1 MPENKEN
8 TKLMPLTDLN
18 PVELFSPESKSLDTL
33 LSDIAA
39 EAKATV
45 QDVTTEEGRKEI
57 ASVAY
62 KVARSKTAIDDVG
75 KNHAAEMKKAIKI
88 IDARRKFARDTLDAL
103 KLEIR
108 KPLDDY
114 EAAEAARIES
124 HVATLSSLQVNANE
138 CAACWLTMDVDELEG
153 ALVIANSIDP
163 TTFEEFEDRAI
174 DVQKQAV
181 TAISDAIDRR
191 ANHEREQK
199 ELEALRREKEE
210 REEADR
216 KAAAEQARKEREERI
231 RQEAADKE
239 RSAAQ
244 EREEQLKRD
253 KEAET
258 QRAKEAEERA
268 ARAEQEAADNARR
281 EKEREAEEQA
291 ARERNT
297 RHKGQVNSTAIA
309 ALMEVCNVPQETAKN
324 VVTAIAKGKIPA
336 VRIEY

>member
-103 KLEIR
+103 KLEVR

-114 EAAEAARIES
+114 EAAEAARVER
-124 HVATLSSLQVNANE
+124 HTTVLTDLQINANE
-138 CAACWLTMDVDELEG
+138 CAACWLTEDLDDLEG
-153 ALVIANSIDP
+153 ALLFANEIDP
-163 TTFEEFEDRAI
+163 ATFEEFEKRAV
-174 DVQKQAV
+174 DVREQAIAMISE
-181 TAISDAIDRR
+181 AIARR
-191 ANHEREQK
+191 AEHERQQK
-199 ELEALRREKEE
+199 ELETLRKEKFE

-281 EKEREAEEQA
+281 EKEREAEERA

-297 RHKGQVNSTAIA
+297 RHKGQVNSTAVA

>member
-1 MPENKEN
+1 
-8 TKLMPLTDLN
+8 MPLTDLN

-174 DVQKQAV
+174 FVQKQAV

-239 RSAAQ
+239 RRAAQ
-244 EREEQLKRD
+244 EREEQLKRMCRMLAHQRD

-281 EKEREAEEQA
+281 EKEREAEERA

-297 RHKGQVNSTAIA
+297 RHKGQVNSTAVA